1 MNITCDS
8 CRSKF
13 RIPDEKIHPQKGAT
27 FLCPKCQN
35 QISVGPP
42 AVAAASD
49 LDVSDDSFA
58 ANEFGV
64 DTYEADDKP
73 FDFVEEEGKTAL
85 VCEQNPA
92 IKKHLLDVLNIM
104 EYHIMQPD
112 NQRDALKQM
121 RYHDFDLIVINELF
135 DTRNPDANGVLV
147 FLERLHMET
156 RRKFVVCLIS
166 SRFRTMDN
174 MMAFQKSVNLLVNT
188 KDIQKFDQILRSGI
202 ADYEFSYRVFKET
215 IK

>member
-13 RIPDEKIHPQKGAT
+13 RVPDEKIDPQKGAT

-35 QISVGPP
+35 KISVSPP
-42 AVAAASD
+42 ANQAEPELSLDDAS
-49 LDVSDDSFA
+49 LD

-64 DTYEADDKP
+64 DTFEADDKP

-92 IKKHLLDVLNIM
+92 LKKGILDVLQIM
-104 EYHIMQPD
+104 EYHITEPE

-121 RYHDFDLIVINELF
+121 RYHDFNLVVINEVF
-135 DTRNPDANGVLV
+135 DTRNPDSNGILTY
-147 FLERLHMET
+147 LERLHMMT
-156 RRKFVVCLIS
+156 RRNMIVCLIT
-166 SRFRTMDN
+166 SRYRTMDH
-174 MMAFQKSVNLLVNT
+174 MMAFQKSVNMIVNI
-188 KDIQKFDQILRSGI
+188 KDIENLDSVLRSGI